1 MIVKIPINIF
11 RAYNPQ
17 VRVGNWNEDIC
28 LEEDLLNGKEF
39 SIMKDTVVTY
49 LFRLFGEES

>member
-1 MIVKIPINIF
+1 MKLF

-28 LEEDLLNGKEF
+28 LEEDLLNGKQHSTTRIKDSNFEF
-39 SIMKDTVVTY
+39 QT
-49 LFRLFGEES
+49 FGEES